1 MPNTRSL
8 PEQAWVRLTSV
19 KIHRGP
25 SRSIVSVFLDVV
37 LSQIAAPYTRGSF
50 ADAEVNADQDFGL
63 GQVFS
68 QGFEIAIDGR
78 AFFENMGVTEAN
90 CYFARLDT
98 RIESFSNRH
107 DHAAPIGIAA
117 VYRGLY

>member
-25 SRSIVSVFLDVV
+25 SRSIVSVFLYVV
-37 LSQIAAPYTRGSF
+37 LSQIAAPYTRRSF
-50 ADAEVNADQDFGL
+50 ADAEVDVDQDFGL
-63 GQVFS
+63 AQVFS

-78 AFFENMGVTEAN
+78 SSFENMGVTEAN
-90 CYFARLDT
+90 RYLAGLDPRIKSFA
-98 RIESFSNRH
+98 NGH

-117 VYRGLY
+117 VERGLH